1 MSLILESSIVV
12 VIESIPFEV
21 STSNVLVSF
30 AIPSSIF
37 VAVALSMLLFS
48 FSLND
53 FFGSVAV
60 FLVVFVCVVDVSL
73 RIVEDVVDATG
84 GEAMI

>member
-21 STSNVLVSF
+21 LTSNVLVSF
-30 AIPSSIF
+30 AIPSSIL

-73 RIVEDVVDATG
+73 RTVEDVVDATG